1 MRGVLSRSKTAVSVI
16 PLALAEE
23 GFISRLP
30 QRVAAVF
37 SCFRHVLERSGLPDV
52 DILLPLVEDNGQVY
66 SLQQIEDATA
76 LFYFQQISQIVG
88 KI

>member
-30 QRVAAVF
+30 QRVAAVLAVLD
-37 SCFRHVLERSGLPDV
+37 HVLERSGLPDV

-76 LFYFQQISQIVG
+76 LFYFQQIPQIVG
-88 KI
+88 KM

>member
-76 LFYFQQISQIVG
+76 LFYF
-88 KI
+88 